1 MGYYL
6 KIPSNRIIIRKKHVT
21 NLTKNTITFL
31 FASESARALIISII
45 IIIMCLHDLTNTFA
59 FDHLGKTFFYLKL
72 KTLLKYL
79 LKSESN
85 FISLFLFPLFKNTLS
100 TFSKNSLELSFT

>member
-6 KIPSNRIIIRKKHVT
+6 KLELQHRIIIRKKHVT

-45 IIIMCLHDLTNTFA
+45 IIMCLHDLTNTFA
-59 FDHLGKTFFYLKL
+59 FDHYAKHFF
-72 KTLLKYL
+72 
-79 LKSESN
+79 
-85 FISLFLFPLFKNTLS
+85 LS
-100 TFSKNSLELSFT
+100 KVKNSATIFA